1 MMGKNGREGE
11 RMDRRLRAVGLALLA
26 AVLYAVNLP
35 FSKLLLGQVGSLTL
49 AGLLYLGAGA
59 GMALLSLFHRDDAPR
74 LGRED
79 LAPTLGMILLDIAAP
94 ILLMLGLRG
103 GEAASASLLGN
114 FEIVATALFALLL
127 FRERVSRTLWAAL
140 GCITLS
146 CGVLSFQGAESL
158 RFSAASLLVLGA
170 ACCWGLENNCTRRL
184 SSKSAREIVILK
196 GFFSGRG
203 SLCLARLA
211 GESLPPLGVALRAM
225 GLGFVSYGLSIFF
238 YVRAQRAGAGGRPHQ
253 RLLLRESLRGV
264 PFGAAFATGGAGAG
278 ILRRPAGDASGRGP
292 CHCGHPGPGAG
303 DVPSRGRGRGLSP
316 GPPWRPWVFP
326 RFPGLTKLP
335 GIRSGIL
342 PESML

>member
-1 MMGKNGREGE
+1 MSGSVRRAMMGKNGREGE

-196 GFFSGRG
+196 GFFSGGG

-238 YVRAQRAGAGGRPHQ
+238 YVRAQRELGAARTSAYYSVNPFVGSLLAL
-253 RLLLRESLRGV
+253 LLLREGLGPGYFAALPVMLLGVGLATADTLAQERG
-264 PFGAAFATGGAGAG
+264 
-278 ILRRPAGDASGRGP
+278 AS
-292 CHCGHPGPGAG
+292 HPGGEVG
-303 DVPSRGRGRGLSP
+303 D
-316 GPPWRPWVFP
+316 
-326 RFPGLTKLP
+326 
-335 GIRSGIL
+335 
-342 PESML
+342 

>member
-1 MMGKNGREGE
+1 
-11 RMDRRLRAVGLALLA
+11 MDRRLRAVGLALLA

-94 ILLMLGLRG
+94 ILLMLGLRD

-146 CGVLSFQGAESL
+146 CGILSFQGAESL
-158 RFSAASLLVLGA
+158 RFSPASLLALGA

-196 GFFSGRG
+196 GFFSGGG

-211 GESLPPLGVALRAM
+211 GESLPPLGIALRAM

-238 YVRAQRAGAGGRPHQ
+238 YVRAQRDLGAARTSAYYSVNPFVGS
-253 RLLLRESLRGV
+253 LLALVLLREGLGPGYFAALPGMLLGVGLATADTLSQEHSHPHTHRMKTGDGGEKTVTHTHPHRHFGGGKHRHPHLRG
-264 PFGAAFATGGAGAG
+264 AKE
-278 ILRRPAGDASGRGP
+278 D
-292 CHCGHPGPGAG
+292 
-303 DVPSRGRGRGLSP
+303 
-316 GPPWRPWVFP
+316 
-326 RFPGLTKLP
+326 
-335 GIRSGIL
+335 
-342 PESML
+342 

>member
-1 MMGKNGREGE
+1 
-11 RMDRRLRAVGLALLA
+11 MDRRLRAVGLALLA

-35 FSKLLLGQVGSLTL
+35 FSKLLLGQVGSLTM
-49 AGLLYLGAGA
+49 AGLLYLGAGV
-59 GMALLSLFHRDDAPR
+59 GMALLSLLHRDNAPR

-127 FRERVSRTLWAAL
+127 FREKVNRMLWAAL

-146 CGVLSFQGAESL
+146 CAILSFQGAESL

-184 SSKSAREIVILK
+184 SGKSAREIVILK
-196 GFFSGRG
+196 GFFSGGG
-203 SLCLARLA
+203 SLCLALLA
-211 GESLPPLGVALRAM
+211 GESLPPLGIALRAM

-238 YVRAQRAGAGGRPHQ
+238 YVRAQRDLGAP
-253 RLLLRESLRGV
+253 
-264 PFGAAFATGGAGAG
+264 
-278 ILRRPAGDASGRGP
+278 PAPAP
-292 CHCGHPGPGAG
+292 TTP
-303 DVPSRGRGRGLSP
+303 
-316 GPPWRPWVFP
+316 
-326 RFPGLTKLP
+326 
-335 GIRSGIL
+335 
-342 PESML
+342 

>member
-1 MMGKNGREGE
+1 
-11 RMDRRLRAVGLALLA
+11 MDRRLRAVGLALLA

-35 FSKLLLGQVGSLTL
+35 FSKLLLGQVGSLTM
-49 AGLLYLGAGA
+49 AGLLYLGAGV
-59 GMALLSLFHRDDAPR
+59 GMALLSLLHRDNAPR
-74 LGRED
+74 LGWED

-127 FRERVSRTLWAAL
+127 FQEKVSRMLWAAL

-146 CGVLSFQGAESL
+146 CAILSFQGAESL

-196 GFFSGRG
+196 GFFSGGG

-211 GESLPPLGVALRAM
+211 GESLPPLGIALRAM

-238 YVRAQRAGAGGRPHQ
+238 YVRAQRDLGAARTSAYYSVNPFVGSLLAL
-253 RLLLRESLRGV
+253 LLLREGLGPGYFAALPVMLLGVGLATADTLAQERGASH
-264 PFGAAFATGGAGAG
+264 PGGE
-278 ILRRPAGDASGRGP
+278 AGD
-292 CHCGHPGPGAG
+292 
-303 DVPSRGRGRGLSP
+303 
-316 GPPWRPWVFP
+316 
-326 RFPGLTKLP
+326 
-335 GIRSGIL
+335 
-342 PESML
+342 

>member
-1 MMGKNGREGE
+1 
-11 RMDRRLRAVGLALLA
+11 MDRRLRAVGLALLA

-35 FSKLLLGQVGSLTL
+35 FSKLLLGQVGSLTM
-49 AGLLYLGAGA
+49 AGLLYLGAGV
-59 GMALLSLFHRDDAPR
+59 GMALLSLLHRDNAPR

-127 FRERVSRTLWAAL
+127 FREKVNRMLWAAL

-146 CGVLSFQGAESL
+146 CAILSFQGAESL

-196 GFFSGRG
+196 GFFSGGG

-238 YVRAQRAGAGGRPHQ
+238 YVRAQRELGAARTSAYYSVNPFVGSLLAL
-253 RLLLRESLRGV
+253 LLLREGLGPGYFAALPVMLLGVGLATADTLAQERGASH
-264 PFGAAFATGGAGAG
+264 PGGE
-278 ILRRPAGDASGRGP
+278 AGD
-292 CHCGHPGPGAG
+292 
-303 DVPSRGRGRGLSP
+303 
-316 GPPWRPWVFP
+316 
-326 RFPGLTKLP
+326 
-335 GIRSGIL
+335 
-342 PESML
+342 

>member
-1 MMGKNGREGE
+1 
-11 RMDRRLRAVGLALLA
+11 MDRRLRAVGLALLA

-146 CGVLSFQGAESL
+146 CGILSFQGAESL

-170 ACCWGLENNCTRRL
+170 ACCWGLENNCSRRL

-196 GFFSGRG
+196 GFFSGGG

-238 YVRAQRAGAGGRPHQ
+238 YVRAQRELGAARTSAYYSVNPFVGSLLAL
-253 RLLLRESLRGV
+253 LLLREGLGPGYFAALPVMLLGVGLATADTLAQERGTSH
-264 PFGAAFATGGAGAG
+264 PGGE
-278 ILRRPAGDASGRGP
+278 AGD
-292 CHCGHPGPGAG
+292 
-303 DVPSRGRGRGLSP
+303 
-316 GPPWRPWVFP
+316 
-326 RFPGLTKLP
+326 
-335 GIRSGIL
+335 
-342 PESML
+342 

>member
-1 MMGKNGREGE
+1 
-11 RMDRRLRAVGLALLA
+11 MDRRLRAVGLALLA

-146 CGVLSFQGAESL
+146 CGILSFQGAESL

-196 GFFSGRG
+196 GFFSGGG

-238 YVRAQRAGAGGRPHQ
+238 YVRAQRELGAARTSAYYSVNPFVGSLLAL
-253 RLLLRESLRGV
+253 LLLREGLGPGYFAALPVMLLGVGLATADTLAQERGASH
-264 PFGAAFATGGAGAG
+264 PGGE
-278 ILRRPAGDASGRGP
+278 AGD
-292 CHCGHPGPGAG
+292 
-303 DVPSRGRGRGLSP
+303 
-316 GPPWRPWVFP
+316 
-326 RFPGLTKLP
+326 
-335 GIRSGIL
+335 
-342 PESML
+342 

>member
-1 MMGKNGREGE
+1 MEG
-11 RMDRRLRAVGLALLA
+11 RLRAVGLALLA

-35 FSKLLLGQVGSLTL
+35 FSKLLLGQVGSLAL
-49 AGLLYLGAGA
+49 AGLLYLGAGV
-59 GMALLSLFHRDDAPR
+59 GMALLSLLHRDDAPR

-127 FRERVSRTLWAAL
+127 FREKVSRMLWAAL

-146 CGVLSFQGAESL
+146 CAILSFQGAESL

-170 ACCWGLENNCTRRL
+170 ACCWGLENNCTRRI
-184 SSKSAREIVILK
+184 SGKSAREIVILK
-196 GFFSGRG
+196 GFFSGGG

-238 YVRAQRAGAGGRPHQ
+238 YVRAQRDLGAARTSAYYSVNPFVGS
-253 RLLLRESLRGV
+253 LLALVLLREGLGPGYFAALPGMLLGVGLATADTLSQEHSHPHTHRMKTGDGGEKTVTHTHPHRHFGGGEHRHPHLRG
-264 PFGAAFATGGAGAG
+264 AKE
-278 ILRRPAGDASGRGP
+278 D
-292 CHCGHPGPGAG
+292 
-303 DVPSRGRGRGLSP
+303 
-316 GPPWRPWVFP
+316 
-326 RFPGLTKLP
+326 
-335 GIRSGIL
+335 
-342 PESML
+342 

>member
-1 MMGKNGREGE
+1 
-11 RMDRRLRAVGLALLA
+11 MDRRLRAVGLALLA

-146 CGVLSFQGAESL
+146 CGILSFQGAESL

-196 GFFSGRG
+196 GFFSGGG

-238 YVRAQRAGAGGRPHQ
+238 YVRAQRELGAARTSAYYSVNPFVGSFLAL
-253 RLLLRESLRGV
+253 LLLREGLGPGYFAALPVMLLGVGLATADTLAQERGASH
-264 PFGAAFATGGAGAG
+264 PGGGAG
-278 ILRRPAGDASGRGP
+278 D
-292 CHCGHPGPGAG
+292 
-303 DVPSRGRGRGLSP
+303 
-316 GPPWRPWVFP
+316 
-326 RFPGLTKLP
+326 
-335 GIRSGIL
+335 
-342 PESML
+342 

>member
-1 MMGKNGREGE
+1 
-11 RMDRRLRAVGLALLA
+11 MDRRLRAVGLALLA

-103 GEAASASLLGN
+103 GEAASTSLLGN

-146 CGVLSFQGAESL
+146 CGILSFQGAESL

-170 ACCWGLENNCTRRL
+170 ACCWGLETNCTRRL

-196 GFFSGRG
+196 GFFSGGG

-238 YVRAQRAGAGGRPHQ
+238 YVRAQRELGAARTSAYYSVNPFVGSLLAL
-253 RLLLRESLRGV
+253 LLLREGLGPGYFAALPVMLLGVGLATADTLAQERGASH
-264 PFGAAFATGGAGAG
+264 PGGE
-278 ILRRPAGDASGRGP
+278 AGD
-292 CHCGHPGPGAG
+292 
-303 DVPSRGRGRGLSP
+303 
-316 GPPWRPWVFP
+316 
-326 RFPGLTKLP
+326 
-335 GIRSGIL
+335 
-342 PESML
+342 

>member
-1 MMGKNGREGE
+1 
-11 RMDRRLRAVGLALLA
+11 MDRRLRAVGLALLA
-26 AVLYAVNLP
+26 AVLYAVNVP

-196 GFFSGRG
+196 GFFSGGG

-211 GESLPPLGVALRAM
+211 GESLPPLGVTLRAM

-238 YVRAQRAGAGGRPHQ
+238 YVRAQRELGAARTSAYYSVNPFVGSLLAL
-253 RLLLRESLRGV
+253 LLLREGLGPGYFAALPVMLLGVGLATADTLAQERG
-264 PFGAAFATGGAGAG
+264 
-278 ILRRPAGDASGRGP
+278 AS
-292 CHCGHPGPGAG
+292 HPGGEAW
-303 DVPSRGRGRGLSP
+303 D
-316 GPPWRPWVFP
+316 
-326 RFPGLTKLP
+326 
-335 GIRSGIL
+335 
-342 PESML
+342 

>member
-1 MMGKNGREGE
+1 
-11 RMDRRLRAVGLALLA
+11 MDRRLRAVGLALLA

-74 LGRED
+74 LDRED

-103 GEAASASLLGN
+103 GEAASAALLGN

-146 CGVLSFQGAESL
+146 CGILSFQGAESL

-196 GFFSGRG
+196 GFFSGGG

-238 YVRAQRAGAGGRPHQ
+238 YVRAQRELGAARTSAYYSVNPFVGSLLAL
-253 RLLLRESLRGV
+253 LLLREGLGPGYFAALPVMLLGVGLATADTLAQERGASH
-264 PFGAAFATGGAGAG
+264 PGGE
-278 ILRRPAGDASGRGP
+278 AGD
-292 CHCGHPGPGAG
+292 
-303 DVPSRGRGRGLSP
+303 
-316 GPPWRPWVFP
+316 
-326 RFPGLTKLP
+326 
-335 GIRSGIL
+335 
-342 PESML
+342 

>member
-1 MMGKNGREGE
+1 
-11 RMDRRLRAVGLALLA
+11 MDRRLRAVGLALLA

-170 ACCWGLENNCTRRL
+170 ACCWCLENNCTRRL

-196 GFFSGRG
+196 GFFSGGG

-238 YVRAQRAGAGGRPHQ
+238 YVRAQRELGAARTSAYYSVNPFVGSLLAL
-253 RLLLRESLRGV
+253 LLLREGLGPGYFAALPVMLLGVGLATADTLAQERGTSH
-264 PFGAAFATGGAGAG
+264 PGGE
-278 ILRRPAGDASGRGP
+278 AGD
-292 CHCGHPGPGAG
+292 
-303 DVPSRGRGRGLSP
+303 
-316 GPPWRPWVFP
+316 
-326 RFPGLTKLP
+326 
-335 GIRSGIL
+335 
-342 PESML
+342 

>member
-1 MMGKNGREGE
+1 
-11 RMDRRLRAVGLALLA
+11 MDRRLRAVGLALLA

-146 CGVLSFQGAESL
+146 CGILSFQGAESL

-184 SSKSAREIVILK
+184 SGKSAREIVILK
-196 GFFSGRG
+196 GFFSGGG

-211 GESLPPLGVALRAM
+211 GESLPPLGTALRAM
-225 GLGFVSYGLSIFF
+225 GLGFVSYGLSTFF
-238 YVRAQRAGAGGRPHQ
+238 YVRAQRDLGAARTSAYYSVNPFVGS
-253 RLLLRESLRGV
+253 LLALILLREGLGPGYFAALPVMLLGVGLATADTLAQERGASH
-264 PFGAAFATGGAGAG
+264 PGGE
-278 ILRRPAGDASGRGP
+278 AGD
-292 CHCGHPGPGAG
+292 
-303 DVPSRGRGRGLSP
+303 
-316 GPPWRPWVFP
+316 
-326 RFPGLTKLP
+326 
-335 GIRSGIL
+335 
-342 PESML
+342 

>member
-1 MMGKNGREGE
+1 
-11 RMDRRLRAVGLALLA
+11 MDRRLRAVGLALLA

-59 GMALLSLFHRDDAPR
+59 GMAILSLFHRDDAPR

-146 CGVLSFQGAESL
+146 CGILSFQGAESL

-196 GFFSGRG
+196 GFFSGGG

-211 GESLPPLGVALRAM
+211 GESLPPLAVALRAM

-238 YVRAQRAGAGGRPHQ
+238 YVRAQRELGAARTSAYYSVNPFVGS
-253 RLLLRESLRGV
+253 LLALILLREGLGPGYFAALPVMLLGVGLATADTLAQERGASH
-264 PFGAAFATGGAGAG
+264 PGGE
-278 ILRRPAGDASGRGP
+278 AGD
-292 CHCGHPGPGAG
+292 
-303 DVPSRGRGRGLSP
+303 
-316 GPPWRPWVFP
+316 
-326 RFPGLTKLP
+326 
-335 GIRSGIL
+335 
-342 PESML
+342 

>member
-1 MMGKNGREGE
+1 
-11 RMDRRLRAVGLALLA
+11 MDRRLRAVGLALLA

-127 FRERVSRTLWAAL
+127 FREKVNRMLWAAL

-146 CGVLSFQGAESL
+146 CAILSFQGAESL

-196 GFFSGRG
+196 GFFSGGG

-238 YVRAQRAGAGGRPHQ
+238 YVRAQRELGAARTSAYYSVNPFVGSLLAL
-253 RLLLRESLRGV
+253 LLLREGLGPGYFAALPVMLLGVGLATADTLAQERGTSH
-264 PFGAAFATGGAGAG
+264 PGGE
-278 ILRRPAGDASGRGP
+278 AGD
-292 CHCGHPGPGAG
+292 
-303 DVPSRGRGRGLSP
+303 
-316 GPPWRPWVFP
+316 
-326 RFPGLTKLP
+326 
-335 GIRSGIL
+335 
-342 PESML
+342 

>member
-1 MMGKNGREGE
+1 
-11 RMDRRLRAVGLALLA
+11 MDRRLRAVGLALLA

-158 RFSAASLLVLGA
+158 RFSTASLLALGA

-196 GFFSGRG
+196 GFFSGGG

-211 GESLPPLGVALRAM
+211 GESLPPLGIALRAM

-238 YVRAQRAGAGGRPHQ
+238 YVRAQRDLGAARTSAYYSVNPFVGS
-253 RLLLRESLRGV
+253 LLALVLLREGLGPGYFAALPGMLLGVGLATADTLSQEHSHPHTHRMKTGDGGEKTVTHTHPHRHFGGGKHRHPHLRG
-264 PFGAAFATGGAGAG
+264 AKE
-278 ILRRPAGDASGRGP
+278 D
-292 CHCGHPGPGAG
+292 
-303 DVPSRGRGRGLSP
+303 
-316 GPPWRPWVFP
+316 
-326 RFPGLTKLP
+326 
-335 GIRSGIL
+335 
-342 PESML
+342 

>member
-1 MMGKNGREGE
+1 
-11 RMDRRLRAVGLALLA
+11 MDRRLRAVGLALLA

-35 FSKLLLGQVGSLTL
+35 FSKLLLGQVGSLTM
-49 AGLLYLGAGA
+49 AGLLYLGAGV
-59 GMALLSLFHRDDAPR
+59 GMALLSLLHRDNAPR

-127 FRERVSRTLWAAL
+127 FREKVNRMLWAAL

-146 CGVLSFQGAESL
+146 CAILSFQGAESL

-184 SSKSAREIVILK
+184 SGKSAREIVILK
-196 GFFSGRG
+196 GFFSGGG
-203 SLCLARLA
+203 SLCPALLA
-211 GESLPPLGVALRAM
+211 GESLPPLGTALRAM

-238 YVRAQRAGAGGRPHQ
+238 YVRAQRDLGAARTSAYYSVNPFVGS
-253 RLLLRESLRGV
+253 LLALILLREGL
-264 PFGAAFATGGAGAG
+264 
-278 ILRRPAGDASGRGP
+278 
-292 CHCGHPGPGAG
+292 GPGYFAALPVMLLG
-303 DVPSRGRGRGLSP
+303 VGLATADTLSQEHVHP
-316 GPPWRPWVFP
+316 HTHRRKTADGGERTVTHTHPHRHFGGEGHRHPHF
-326 RFPGLTKLP
+326 GS
-335 GIRSGIL
+335 SGGT
-342 PESML
+342 E

>member
-1 MMGKNGREGE
+1 MGK
-11 RMDRRLRAVGLALLA
+11 RLQAVALALLA

-35 FSKLLLGQVGSLTL
+35 FSKLLLGQVGSLTM
-49 AGLLYLGAGA
+49 AGLLYLGAGV
-59 GMALLSLFHRDDAPR
+59 GMRLFSLLRRDGAPR

-103 GEAASASLLGN
+103 GEAASAALLGN

-146 CGVLSFQGAESL
+146 CGILSFQGAESL

-170 ACCWGLENNCTRRL
+170 ACCWGLENNCTGRL

-196 GFFSGRG
+196 GFFSGGG

-238 YVRAQRAGAGGRPHQ
+238 YVRAQRELGAARTSAYYSVNPFVGSLLAL
-253 RLLLRESLRGV
+253 LLLREGLGPGYFAALPVMLLGVGLATADTLAQERGASH
-264 PFGAAFATGGAGAG
+264 PGGE
-278 ILRRPAGDASGRGP
+278 AGD
-292 CHCGHPGPGAG
+292 
-303 DVPSRGRGRGLSP
+303 
-316 GPPWRPWVFP
+316 
-326 RFPGLTKLP
+326 
-335 GIRSGIL
+335 
-342 PESML
+342 

>member
-1 MMGKNGREGE
+1 
-11 RMDRRLRAVGLALLA
+11 MDRRLRAVGLALLA

-146 CGVLSFQGAESL
+146 CGILSFQGAESL

-196 GFFSGRG
+196 GFFSGGG

-238 YVRAQRAGAGGRPHQ
+238 YVRAQRELWAARTSAYYSVNPFVGSLLAL
-253 RLLLRESLRGV
+253 LLLREGLGPGYFAALPVMLLGVGLATADTLAQERGASH
-264 PFGAAFATGGAGAG
+264 PGGE
-278 ILRRPAGDASGRGP
+278 AGD
-292 CHCGHPGPGAG
+292 
-303 DVPSRGRGRGLSP
+303 
-316 GPPWRPWVFP
+316 
-326 RFPGLTKLP
+326 
-335 GIRSGIL
+335 
-342 PESML
+342 

>member
-1 MMGKNGREGE
+1 
-11 RMDRRLRAVGLALLA
+11 MDRRLRAVGLALLA

-146 CGVLSFQGAESL
+146 CGILSFQGAESL

-170 ACCWGLENNCTRRL
+170 ACCWGLENTCTRRL

-196 GFFSGRG
+196 GFFSGGG

-211 GESLPPLGVALRAM
+211 GESLPPLGVTLRAM

-238 YVRAQRAGAGGRPHQ
+238 YVRAQRELGAARTSAYYSVNPFVGSLLAL
-253 RLLLRESLRGV
+253 LLLREGLGPGYFAALPVMLLGVGLATADTLAQERG
-264 PFGAAFATGGAGAG
+264 
-278 ILRRPAGDASGRGP
+278 AS
-292 CHCGHPGPGAG
+292 HPGGEAW
-303 DVPSRGRGRGLSP
+303 D
-316 GPPWRPWVFP
+316 
-326 RFPGLTKLP
+326 
-335 GIRSGIL
+335 
-342 PESML
+342 

>member
-1 MMGKNGREGE
+1 
-11 RMDRRLRAVGLALLA
+11 MDRRLRAVGLALLA

-158 RFSAASLLVLGA
+158 RFSAASLLALGA

-196 GFFSGRG
+196 GFFSGGG

-238 YVRAQRAGAGGRPHQ
+238 YVRAQRELGAARTSAYYSVNPFVGSLLAL
-253 RLLLRESLRGV
+253 LLLREGLGPGYFAALPVMLLGVGLATADTLAQERGASH
-264 PFGAAFATGGAGAG
+264 PGGE
-278 ILRRPAGDASGRGP
+278 AGD
-292 CHCGHPGPGAG
+292 
-303 DVPSRGRGRGLSP
+303 
-316 GPPWRPWVFP
+316 
-326 RFPGLTKLP
+326 
-335 GIRSGIL
+335 
-342 PESML
+342 

>member
-1 MMGKNGREGE
+1 
-11 RMDRRLRAVGLALLA
+11 MDRRLRAVGLALLA

-196 GFFSGRG
+196 GFFSGGG

-238 YVRAQRAGAGGRPHQ
+238 YVRAQRELGAARTSAYYSVNPFVGSLLAL
-253 RLLLRESLRGV
+253 LLLREGLGPGYFAALPVMLLGVGLATADTLAQERGASH
-264 PFGAAFATGGAGAG
+264 PGGE
-278 ILRRPAGDASGRGP
+278 AGD
-292 CHCGHPGPGAG
+292 
-303 DVPSRGRGRGLSP
+303 
-316 GPPWRPWVFP
+316 
-326 RFPGLTKLP
+326 
-335 GIRSGIL
+335 
-342 PESML
+342 

>member
-1 MMGKNGREGE
+1 
-11 RMDRRLRAVGLALLA
+11 MDRRLRAVGLALLA

-146 CGVLSFQGAESL
+146 CGILSFQGAESL

-196 GFFSGRG
+196 GFFSGGG

-238 YVRAQRAGAGGRPHQ
+238 YVRAQRELGAARTSAYDSVNPFVGSLLAL
-253 RLLLRESLRGV
+253 LLLREGLGPGYFAALPVMLLGVGLATADTLAQERGASH
-264 PFGAAFATGGAGAG
+264 PGGE
-278 ILRRPAGDASGRGP
+278 AGD
-292 CHCGHPGPGAG
+292 
-303 DVPSRGRGRGLSP
+303 
-316 GPPWRPWVFP
+316 
-326 RFPGLTKLP
+326 
-335 GIRSGIL
+335 
-342 PESML
+342 